1 MQGRGPT
8 SAGSGGRFTAER
20 HVLFSDALQRHQRT
34 QELYSASFPTTPSGY
49 RPTRWSEMP
58 MLSRA
63 KSDHEIHRAKK
74 PAGAGR
80 RSPPAAVGCDNM
92 LCGYRTA
99 MLGQEADGGDPAGRP
114 PVRLPVLNVRPTS
127 MLMRRFR
134 SQPALNGA
142 GPGAA
147 SRAHRL
153 TVAELPTSCDSCSGR
168 RELLSGNG
176 HQGSALDRLWQADIS
191 TSRGF
196 SVLPSKY
203 SADRAGWDYSST
215 PSPPRDSL
223 GRPYKGSPTSRPIL
237 EPLSG
242 GHPRP
247 HDTDATQFTGT
258 TFGGASE
265 RNKEQVR
272 RILPVFSF

>member
-34 QELYSASFPTTPSGY
+34 QELYSASFPTTPSGAD
-49 RPTRWSEMP
+49 RKVPRLPPVSGAE
-58 MLSRA
+58 
-63 KSDHEIHRAKK
+63 

-142 GPGAA
+142 GPGAG

-153 TVAELPTSCDSCSGR
+153 TVAELPTACDSCSGR

-176 HQGSALDRLWQADIS
+176 HHQGSALDRLWQADIS

-272 RILPVFSF
+272 RILPVFFLGIRCASS